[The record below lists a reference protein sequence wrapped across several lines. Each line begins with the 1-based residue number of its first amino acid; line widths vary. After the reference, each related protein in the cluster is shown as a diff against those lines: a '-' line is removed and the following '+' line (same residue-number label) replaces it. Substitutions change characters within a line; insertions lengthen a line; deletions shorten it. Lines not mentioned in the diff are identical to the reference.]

1 MRLALPLIVLALQL
15 LALPARADDAYDAC
29 LREADASMREMGDCG
44 GAWIEREDARLNA
57 AWQALLAE
65 LPEESQPMLRDE
77 QRAWLAYRDRSCL
90 FYLDPAA
97 YGSIGRHLS
106 YPSCRAFVIA
116 QRTQALNE
124 ILVSVAPQ

>member
-1 MRLALPLIVLALQL
+1 MRLALPLILLALQL
-15 LALPARADDAYDAC
+15 LALPARADDAYDVC
-29 LREADASMREMGDCG
+29 LRKADVSMQEMGACG
-44 GAWIEREDARLNA
+44 GAWMEREDTRLNA
-57 AWQALLAE
+57 AWQALLEE
-65 LPEESQPMLRDE
+65 LPEEGQPMLRDE

-124 ILVSVAPQ
+124 ILVSVAPR

>member
-1 MRLALPLIVLALQL
+1 MRLALPLIVLALM

-29 LREADASMREMGDCG
+29 LREADASMQEMGACG
-44 GAWIEREDARLNA
+44 GAWMEREDARLNE

-65 LPEESQPMLRDE
+65 LPEESQEMLRDE
-77 QRAWLAYRDRSCL
+77 QRAWLAYRDRTCL
-90 FYLDPAA
+90 FYLDPAT

-116 QRTQALNE
+116 QRMQALNE

>member
-1 MRLALPLIVLALQL
+1 MRLALPLILIVQL
-15 LALPARADDAYDAC
+15 LALPARADDTYDVC
-29 LREADASMREMGDCG
+29 LREADVSMQDMGACG
-44 GAWIEREDARLNA
+44 GAWMEREDARLND
-57 AWQALLAE
+57 AWQALLEE

-77 QRAWLAYRDRSCL
+77 QRAWLSYRDKSCL
-90 FYLDPAA
+90 FYLDPAN